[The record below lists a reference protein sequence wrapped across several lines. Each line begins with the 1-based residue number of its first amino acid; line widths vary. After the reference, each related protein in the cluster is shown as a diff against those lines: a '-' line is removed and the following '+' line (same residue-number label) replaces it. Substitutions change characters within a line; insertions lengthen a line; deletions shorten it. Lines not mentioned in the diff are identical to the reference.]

1 MSDRKSYLEHLAE
14 QDQKLAQETESTAKS
29 IEQRYQQL
37 GLTQLLI
44 PEALTSL
51 EYRLGE
57 KYLDLKDSGQDLR
70 RIPSRN
76 VFQVYDAV
84 KDLDPEVT
92 EEYFSLLAQ
101 VKKKPFRVKDPWI
114 KSIIYKSSQSLDY
127 PSDGVFVTTILS
139 GGTAGAIAGGSVAGP
154 PGGILG
160 FVAGVICACATVAGI
175 GKIHTKM
182 DGYYSRTYRFNQPV
196 IDYLE
201 KVSALNLTAQKLQA
215 EVADL
220 EDLSTAEIH
229 QLENKFGGREGVL
242 QRMDKA
248 KKEVEQVRT
257 YTSTILGTVG
267 VNIPQLNADYLTHGQ
282 QKKQD
287 RKEIFSPELEID
299 EDKIKQELSANDLDQ
314 KIQLLRSAQ
323 KQQLKN

>member
-1 MSDRKSYLEHLAE
+1 M
-14 QDQKLAQETESTAKS
+14 
-29 IEQRYQQL
+29 
-37 GLTQLLI
+37 
-44 PEALTSL
+44 
-51 EYRLGE
+51 
-57 KYLDLKDSGQDLR
+57 
-70 RIPSRN
+70 
-76 VFQVYDAV
+76 
-84 KDLDPEVT
+84 
-92 EEYFSLLAQ
+92 
-101 VKKKPFRVKDPWI
+101 
-114 KSIIYKSSQSLDY
+114 
-127 PSDGVFVTTILS
+127 
-139 GGTAGAIAGGSVAGP
+139 
-154 PGGILG
+154 
-160 FVAGVICACATVAGI
+160 
-175 GKIHTKM
+175 
-182 DGYYSRTYRFNQPV
+182 
-196 IDYLE
+196 
-201 KVSALNLTAQKLQA
+201 
-215 EVADL
+215 

-299 EDKIKQELSANDLDQ
+299 EDEIEQELSANDLDQ